1 MASDKTGF
9 PSDISKAL
17 TMLYL
22 QNQDLSGKTP
32 EDITELYY
40 EAYYKIRNHKN
51 KARSESKQKH
61 PQGINY

>member
-1 MASDKTGF
+1 MASDKPGF
-9 PSDISKAL
+9 PSDLSEAL
-17 TMLYL
+17 TMFYL

-40 EAYYKIRNHKN
+40 EAYYKIRKHQD
-51 KARSESKQKH
+51 KARSKSKQKH